1 MAEEELR
8 DEEELKPPSLN
19 FKIEEEEYL
28 IFYFLVDTVYK
39 KRERNFLFMGNVARG
54 E

>member
-1 MAEEELR
+1 MGACGV
-8 DEEELKPPSLN
+8 
-19 FKIEEEEYL
+19 KIEEEEYL

-39 KRERNFLFMGNVARG
+39 KRERNLLFMGNVARG